1 MKRTIQVVLHVYVD
15 GSGSPYFRYGYL
27 IDETGES
34 HMEYHEGISNNEAEY
49 LAIITALNNVIN
61 KDNQIVILSDSQLV
75 VNQINHKY
83 GINNEKL
90 RRLATQV
97 WVLEKKFDKFELHW
111 LRRSENKAGK
121 MLGS

>member
-1 MKRTIQVVLHVYVD
+1 VVLHVYVD
-15 GSGSPYFRYGYL
+15 GSGSPHCRYGYL

-34 HMEYHEGISNNEAEY
+34 HMEYHEGITNNEAEY
-49 LAIITALNNVIN
+49 LAIITALNGVTD
-61 KDNQIVILSDSQLV
+61 KDNHIIILSDSQLV

-83 GINNEKL
+83 GINNQNL
-90 RRLATQV
+90 RRLASQV

-111 LRRSENKAGK
+111 VRRSENKAGK

>member
-1 MKRTIQVVLHVYVD
+1 MVLHIYVD
-15 GSGSPYFRYGYL
+15 GSGSPYFRYGYF

-34 HMEYHEGISNNEAEY
+34 HMEHYEGISNNEAEY
-49 LAIITALNNVIN
+49 LAIISALNNVVS
-61 KDNQIVILSDSQLV
+61 KDSQIVLLSDSQLV
-75 VNQINHKY
+75 VNQINHKF

-90 RRLATQV
+90 RRLAAQI

-111 LRRSENKAGK
+111 IRRSENKAGK

>member
-1 MKRTIQVVLHVYVD
+1 VVLHIYVD
-15 GSGSPYFRYGYL
+15 GSGTPNFRYGYL

-34 HMEYHEGISNNEAEY
+34 HMEYHKGITNNEAEY
-49 LAIITALNNVIN
+49 LAIITALNGVTD
-61 KDNQIVILSDSQLV
+61 KDNHIIILSDSQLV

-83 GINNEKL
+83 GINNQNL
-90 RRLATQV
+90 RRLASQV

-111 LRRSENKAGK
+111 VRRSENKAGK

>member
-1 MKRTIQVVLHVYVD
+1 
-15 GSGSPYFRYGYL
+15 
-27 IDETGES
+27 
-34 HMEYHEGISNNEAEY
+34 MEYHEGISNNEAEY

-61 KDNQIVILSDSQLV
+61 KDNQILILSDSQLV

>member
-1 MKRTIQVVLHVYVD
+1 
-15 GSGSPYFRYGYL
+15 
-27 IDETGES
+27 
-34 HMEYHEGISNNEAEY
+34 MEYHEGISNNEAEY

-83 GINNEKL
+83 GINNENL
-90 RRLATQV
+90 RKLATQV

>member
-1 MKRTIQVVLHVYVD
+1 VVLHIYVD

-49 LAIITALNNVIN
+49 LAIISALNNVIN
-61 KDNQIVILSDSQLV
+61 KHSQIMILSDSQLV
-75 VNQINHKY
+75 VNQINHIY
-83 GINNEKL
+83 AINNENL
-90 RRLATQV
+90 RRLASQV
-97 WVLEKKFDKFELHW
+97 WVLEKKFDKFELRW
-111 LRRSENKAGK
+111 LQRSQNKAGK

>member
-1 MKRTIQVVLHVYVD
+1 
-15 GSGSPYFRYGYL
+15 
-27 IDETGES
+27 
-34 HMEYHEGISNNEAEY
+34 MEYHEGISNNEAEY
-49 LAIITALNNVIN
+49 LAIITALNNVFN

-83 GINNEKL
+83 GINNENL

>member
-1 MKRTIQVVLHVYVD
+1 
-15 GSGSPYFRYGYL
+15 
-27 IDETGES
+27 
-34 HMEYHEGISNNEAEY
+34 MEYHDGISNNEAEY

>member
-1 MKRTIQVVLHVYVD
+1 
-15 GSGSPYFRYGYL
+15 
-27 IDETGES
+27 
-34 HMEYHEGISNNEAEY
+34 MEHLEGISNNEAEY
-49 LAIITALNNVIN
+49 LAIIAALKKVANE
-61 KDNQIVILSDSQLV
+61 DSQIVLLSDSQLV
-75 VNQINHKY
+75 VNQINHKF

-97 WVLEKKFDKFELHW
+97 WVLEKKFEKFELQW

>member
-1 MKRTIQVVLHVYVD
+1 VVLHVYVD

-27 IDETGES
+27 IEETGES
-34 HMEYHEGISNNEAEY
+34 HTEYHEGISNNEAEY

-83 GINNEKL
+83 GINNENL

-97 WVLEKKFDKFELHW
+97 WVLEKEFDKFELHW

>member
-1 MKRTIQVVLHVYVD
+1 
-15 GSGSPYFRYGYL
+15 
-27 IDETGES
+27 
-34 HMEYHEGISNNEAEY
+34 MEHHEGISNNEAEY
-49 LAIITALNNVIN
+49 LAIITALNNVAN
-61 KDNQIVILSDSQLV
+61 KDSQIVILSDSQLV

-83 GINNEKL
+83 GINNENL

>member
-1 MKRTIQVVLHVYVD
+1 VD
-15 GSGSPYFRYGYL
+15 GSGGPSFKFGYF

-34 HMEYHEGISNNEAEY
+34 HLERHEGISNNEAEY
-49 LAIITALNNVIN
+49 LAIITALNNVAD
-61 KDNQIVILSDSQLV
+61 KDSQIVILSDSQLV

-90 RRLATQV
+90 RRLAAQV
-97 WVLEKKFDKFELHW
+97 WILAKKFDKFELQW
-111 LRRSENKAGK
+111 LRRSENKAGR

>member
-1 MKRTIQVVLHVYVD
+1 VVLHVYVD
-15 GSGSPYFRYGYL
+15 GSGSPHCRYGYL

-49 LAIITALNNVIN
+49 LAIITALNNNIG
-61 KDNQIVILSDSQLV
+61 KDNFIIVLSDSQLV

-83 GINNEKL
+83 GINSENL
-90 RRLATQV
+90 RALAAQV
-97 WVLEKKFDKFELHW
+97 WVLERKYKKFELAW
-111 LRRSENKAGK
+111 IPRSENKAGK

>member
-1 MKRTIQVVLHVYVD
+1 MVLHIYVD
-15 GSGSPYFRYGYL
+15 GSGTPNFRYGYL

-34 HMEYHEGISNNEAEY
+34 HMEYHEGITNNEAEY
-49 LAIITALNNVIN
+49 LAIITALNGVTD
-61 KDNQIVILSDSQLV
+61 KDNHIIILSDSQLV

-83 GINNEKL
+83 GINNQNL
-90 RRLATQV
+90 RRLASQV

-111 LRRSENKAGK
+111 VRRSENKAGK

>member
-1 MKRTIQVVLHVYVD
+1 
-15 GSGSPYFRYGYL
+15 
-27 IDETGES
+27 
-34 HMEYHEGISNNEAEY
+34 MEYHEGISNNEAEY

-83 GINNEKL
+83 GINNENL

>member
-1 MKRTIQVVLHVYVD
+1 MVLHIYVD
-15 GSGSPYFRYGYL
+15 GSGSPYL
-27 IDETGES
+27 E
-34 HMEYHEGISNNEAEY
+34 HLEGISNNEAEY
-49 LAIITALNNVIN
+49 LAIIAALNNVAN
-61 KDNQIVILSDSQLV
+61 KDSQIVLLSDSQLV
-75 VNQINHKY
+75 VNQINHKF

-97 WVLEKKFDKFELHW
+97 WVLEKKFEKFELQW

>member
-1 MKRTIQVVLHVYVD
+1 
-15 GSGSPYFRYGYL
+15 
-27 IDETGES
+27 
-34 HMEYHEGISNNEAEY
+34 MEHQQGISNNEAEY
-49 LAIITALNNVIN
+49 LAIITALNNVVN
-61 KDNQIVILSDSQLV
+61 KDSQIVILSDSQLV

-97 WVLEKKFDKFELHW
+97 WVIEKKFDKIELQW

-121 MLGS
+121 LLGS

>member
-1 MKRTIQVVLHVYVD
+1 VVLHVYVD
-15 GSGSPYFRYGYL
+15 GSGSPHCRYGYL

-49 LAIITALNNVIN
+49 LAIITALNNNIG
-61 KDNQIVILSDSQLV
+61 KDNFIIVLSDSQLV

-83 GINNEKL
+83 GINSENL
-90 RRLATQV
+90 RTLAAQV
-97 WVLEKKFDKFELHW
+97 WVLERKYEKFELEW
-111 LRRSENKAGK
+111 IPRSQNKAGK

>member
-1 MKRTIQVVLHVYVD
+1 VVLHIYVD

-27 IDETGES
+27 IEETGES
-34 HMEYHEGISNNEAEY
+34 HTGYQVGISNNEAEY
-49 LAIITALNNVIN
+49 RAIIMALNDVIN
-61 KDNQIVILSDSQLV
+61 KDRRIIVLSDSQLV

-83 GINNEKL
+83 GINSENL
-90 RRLATQV
+90 RRLAAEV
-97 WVLEKKFDKFELHW
+97 WVLEKKFDKFEIHW

>member
-1 MKRTIQVVLHVYVD
+1 MVLHVYVD

-34 HMEYHEGISNNEAEY
+34 HIEYHEGISNNEAEY

-83 GINNEKL
+83 GINNENL
-90 RRLATQV
+90 RKLATQV
-97 WVLEKKFDKFELHW
+97 WVLEKKFYKFELHW